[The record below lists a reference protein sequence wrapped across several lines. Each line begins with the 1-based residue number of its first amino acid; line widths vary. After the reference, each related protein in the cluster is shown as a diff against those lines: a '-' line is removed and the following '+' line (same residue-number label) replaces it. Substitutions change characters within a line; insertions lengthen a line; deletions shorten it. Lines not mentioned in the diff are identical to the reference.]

1 MKKMIYLVVLA
12 VTFSLATSCGS
23 KDKDKGEDDMED
35 MTYVVPA
42 QMTFIS

>member
-1 MKKMIYLVVLA
+1 MKKMIYLVVMA

-23 KDKDKGEDDMED
+23 KDKDKGDMED

>member
-1 MKKMIYLVVLA
+1 MKKMIYLVVMAAML
-12 VTFSLATSCGS
+12 SLTTSCGG
-23 KDKDKGEDDMED
+23 KDKEKGDEDMED